1 MFSIHDV
8 RQTGCPELG
17 RTTDAETA
25 WRLVDLLGIPREK
38 ALVTPRP
45 EDVPGGNL
53 YLYEIMDDRVVEYT
67 QLRTGDERAQRSAE
81 ALTEVLTCSR

>member
-1 MFSIHDV
+1 MFTIHDV

-25 WRLVDLLGIPREK
+25 WRLVDALGIPREK

-45 EDVPGGNL
+45 EDVPGGADPL
-53 YLYEIMDDRVVEYT
+53 ADDGDGAWAQMRA
-67 QLRTGDERAQRSAE
+67 GDERAQRSAE

>member
-1 MFSIHDV
+1 MFTIHDV

-25 WRLVDLLGIPREK
+25 WRLVDALGIPREK

-45 EDVPGGNL
+45 EDVPGGTNH
-53 YLYEIMDDRVVEYT
+53 VVELT
-67 QLRTGDERAQRSAE
+67 DEGGVAHVPLRTGDERAQRSAE